1 MCSFQQASYSIVI
14 SSYRSGTV
22 VAKAITTRA
31 YLKGDPI
38 TIPLMFKPQ
47 MAEDTEYN
55 VILVVSSF
63 GTDLQALTSFS
74 TFHDYITFPLLVSDH
89 YILF

>member
-1 MCSFQQASYSIVI
+1 MCNFQYATYSIVI
-14 SSYRSGTV
+14 SSYQSGNV

-38 TIPLMFKPQ
+38 TISLSFKPQ
-47 MAEDTEYN
+47 KAEDTDYN
-55 VILVVSSF
+55 IILVVSSF

-74 TFHDYITFPLLVSDH
+74 MFHYYSSTYVT
-89 YILF
+89 YNN